1 MTGKS
6 LIKFIDDDLEDL
18 KLYKRRLEI
27 DGSLM
32 VELVD
37 PRKFPSVSDYDKI
50 LFDETKAIII
60 DQRIAEFSGV
70 PYDGLEIA
78 EFLRSLNPMIPI
90 FVLTNYEKETDESA
104 LGWSV
109 EYVIPKSKFKT
120 KEQVQ
125 IHIKRILRAIG
136 RYEDALSE
144 KTRIFEG
151 LIDKKVS
158 GSISRQEEKKL
169 REIRSEFERIFSI
182 REAKELEK
190 IEKTEKELEVL
201 NQVLAE
207 LKKLSKRSR

>member
-18 KLYKRRLEI
+18 KIYKRKLEI

-90 FVLTNYEKETDESA
+90 FVLTNYEEETDESA

-109 EYVIPKSKFKT
+109 EYVIPKRKFKT
-120 KEQVQ
+120 EKEVQ
-125 IHIKRILRAIG
+125 IHIKRILRAIR

-144 KTRIFEG
+144 KTRIFER

-158 GSISRQEEKKL
+158 GNISGQEEKEL
-169 REIRSEFERIFSI
+169 REIRSGFERIFSI

-190 IEKTEKELEVL
+190 IEEIEKDREVL
-201 NQVLAE
+201 NRILAE
-207 LKKLSKRSR
+207 LKRLSKRSK